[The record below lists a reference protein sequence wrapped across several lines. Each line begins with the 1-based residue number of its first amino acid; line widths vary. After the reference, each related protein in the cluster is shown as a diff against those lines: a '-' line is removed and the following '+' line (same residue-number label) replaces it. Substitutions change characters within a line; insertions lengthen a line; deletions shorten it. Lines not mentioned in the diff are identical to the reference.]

1 MSKEIV
7 LKIWHISDT
16 HMNQGQLQVPT
27 GVDLVI
33 HTGDASN
40 WRDPYRNEPEMRA
53 FIDWFAALQIPNK
66 VFVAGNHD
74 TSVEKGLV
82 SRELMTSRG
91 ITYLQDEEATFGG
104 LRIWGAPWTPTY
116 GDWSFM
122 RGRHKMHSIWSSIPE
137 GIDILATHGPPYG
150 ILDATYSQNNRVEL
164 CGDVSL
170 MKRVQELQPQLV
182 CFGHIHSTDD
192 IRNAGTRTVHGLR
205 TIFSNGSCVD
215 DGKWGIITSHGNVI
229 DI

>member
-1 MSKEIV
+1 
-7 LKIWHISDT
+7 
-16 HMNQGQLQVPT
+16 
-27 GVDLVI
+27 
-33 HTGDASN
+33 
-40 WRDPYRNEPEMRA
+40 MRA
-53 FIDWFAALQIPNK
+53 
-66 VFVAGNHD
+66 
-74 TSVEKGLV
+74 
-82 SRELMTSRG
+82 
-91 ITYLQDEEATFGG
+91 
-104 LRIWGAPWTPTY
+104 
-116 GDWSFM
+116 
-122 RGRHKMHSIWSSIPE
+122 RHKMHNVWSSIPE

-215 DGKWGIITSHGNVI
+215 DGKWGVITSHGNVI

>member
-1 MSKEIV
+1 
-7 LKIWHISDT
+7 
-16 HMNQGQLQVPT
+16 
-27 GVDLVI
+27 
-33 HTGDASN
+33 
-40 WRDPYRNEPEMRA
+40 MRA

-150 ILDATYSQNNRVEL
+150 VLDATYSQNNRVEL